1 MNKEIFLP
9 SEDFAYGIKY
19 RQNTPIKNIVNYEF
33 SNKAEESIRR
43 SYSQMFCERE
53 IYEKLSP
60 KMTRYY
66 LQKIDKK
73 KNEKVLKEIEK
84 TREPYKIKKFL
95 NVESKLKENLK
106 NLKTYLPNIL
116 NNKKSLSND
125 NLDYLINKVENEI
138 KNIDKNTN
146 YQ

>member
-1 MNKEIFLP
+1 
-9 SEDFAYGIKY
+9 
-19 RQNTPIKNIVNYEF
+19 
-33 SNKAEESIRR
+33 
-43 SYSQMFCERE
+43 
-53 IYEKLSP
+53 
-60 KMTRYY
+60 MTRYY

-106 NLKTYLPNIL
+106 NFKTYLPNIL